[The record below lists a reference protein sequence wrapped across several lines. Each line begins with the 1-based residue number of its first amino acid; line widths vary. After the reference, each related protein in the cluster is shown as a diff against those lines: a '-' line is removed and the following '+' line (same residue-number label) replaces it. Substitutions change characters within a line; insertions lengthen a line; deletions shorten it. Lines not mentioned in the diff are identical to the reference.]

1 MQIKITLIVTSIHL
15 LKIITWNEK
24 MLQRKYKFSYEKQT
38 YLFQVVTHH
47 FFQCSTSPK
56 RTSEV
61 CEAVNKGGEKF
72 TGNGS

>member
-1 MQIKITLIVTSIHL
+1 MRNASKAEQVSP
-15 LKIITWNEK
+15 N
-24 MLQRKYKFSYEKQT
+24 EKQT
-38 YLFQVVTHH
+38 QFVLEWFTHH

-72 TGNGS
+72 IWNGS